1 MRQQGKWI
9 GDEVEM
15 IMKNWRRNTSKSWN
29 DDDVDDEDGD
39 GDDGD
44 VDENM
49 KCVIGKD
56 LHSKEC
62 GNKEN
67 ELVMIIMAITMTLK
81 WSWKGDMMTK
91 R

>member
-39 GDDGD
+39 GGDGD

-56 LHSKEC
+56 LQRKKC

-67 ELVMIIMAITMTLK
+67 ELVMIIIAMTMKLK
-81 WSWKGDMMTK
+81 WSWKGEVMTK

>member
-1 MRQQGKWI
+1 
-9 GDEVEM
+9 M
-15 IMKNWRRNTSKSWN
+15 IMKNWRRNTSKIWN

-56 LHSKEC
+56 LHSKKC
-62 GNKEN
+62 GNKKMN
-67 ELVMIIMAITMTLK
+67 
-81 WSWKGDMMTK
+81 WWW
-91 R
+91 